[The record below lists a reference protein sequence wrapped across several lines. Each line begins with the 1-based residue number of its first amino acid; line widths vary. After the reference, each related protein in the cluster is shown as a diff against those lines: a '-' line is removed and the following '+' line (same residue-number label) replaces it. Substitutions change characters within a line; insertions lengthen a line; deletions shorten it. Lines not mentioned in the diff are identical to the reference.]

1 MSIATKLFSIVVAMM
16 ALVLCVGGVG
26 LYVAKVNY
34 DSLATV
40 YRDRVECLEQLHSV
54 SNMANRVVEAT
65 DKPLDVTSDWKQARY
80 DVALAQKVIQK
91 KWQDYLTTYL
101 DPREARLVEE
111 TKPLMVRVDSSITS
125 LQEILQK
132 EDSRALHSI
141 GHRDLYPAI
150 EQLTAKI
157 NTLIDIQV
165 VISKENLTHSSYYY
179 RTGRTLSLL
188 ITIIGLIG
196 SGLVSILIIKK
207 LLGDLGGEPEYVRDI
222 ALAVA
227 SGNLMV
233 PVNVDAK
240 KRGSVLWAMGE
251 MVSQLNRVMA
261 EKEMAVLELK
271 TLTGELEVK
280 VAERAA
286 ELREKDE
293 LLLVQGRQAAMGEM
307 IANIA
312 HQWRQPL
319 NSLALII
326 QELSYSSDKN
336 QLTRE
341 NVKLCTAKSMGLIQH
356 MSKTMD
362 NFRDFFKPDIAKSR
376 FNVSDVISSCITIVE
391 DRINS
396 LNVELTLSIVS
407 DSVVNG
413 YQNNFAQVILNI
425 INNACDALVERKVK
439 EPKIS
444 ITVSGDQDKSTV
456 AISDN
461 AGGVPPEVIDKV
473 FDPYFTTKGSQQGT
487 GIGLFMAKTI
497 VEKNMGGKLTV
508 NNNADGAEFRIEIP
522 HDRY

>member
-1 MSIATKLFSIVVAMM
+1 MSTATKLFSIVVAMM

-54 SNMANRVVEAT
+54 SNMANRIVEAT
-65 DKPLDVTSDWKQARY
+65 DKPLHVASDWKQARH

-91 KWQDYLTTYL
+91 KWQDYLATYL

-111 TKPLMVRVDSSITS
+111 TKPLMVRVESSIGR
-125 LQEILQK
+125 LLGNLEK
-132 EDSRALHSI
+132 EDARALDSM
-141 GHRDLYPAI
+141 GHGDLYPAI
-150 EQLTAKI
+150 EQLTGKI
-157 NTLIDIQV
+157 NALIDIQV

-179 RTGRTLSLL
+179 RTGKTVSLL
-188 ITIIGLIG
+188 ITIIGLAG

-207 LLGDLGGEPEYVRDI
+207 LLNDLGGEPEYVRDI

-227 SGNLMV
+227 SGNLSV
-233 PVNVDAK
+233 PVKVDGK

-251 MVSQLNRVMA
+251 MVSQLNTLIA
-261 EKEMAVLELK
+261 EKEMAVKELK
-271 TLTGELEVK
+271 DLTGELEIK

-307 IANIA
+307 IGNIA

-319 NSLALII
+319 NSLGLII
-326 QELSYSSDKN
+326 QELSFSSDKN
-336 QLTRE
+336 ELTHE
-341 NVKLCTAKSMGLIQH
+341 NVKLCTAKSMALIQH
-356 MSKTMD
+356 MSKTID
-362 NFRDFFKPDIAKSR
+362 NFRNFFKPDVAKSR
-376 FNVSDVISSCITIVE
+376 FNLSEVITNSLTIVE
-391 DRINS
+391 DRIKN
-396 LNVELTLSIVS
+396 LNVDVAVSIAS

-456 AISDN
+456 LISDN

-473 FDPYFTTKGSQQGT
+473 FDPYFTTKGPQQGT
-487 GIGLFMAKTI
+487 GIGLFMARTI
-497 VEKNMGGKLTV
+497 IEKNMGGKLTV
-508 NNNADGAEFRIEIP
+508 TNNADGAEFRIEIP
-522 HDRY
+522 HD